1 MEVTLIYKVKTESM
15 PAYLVVWRVWY
26 NKKQNIFSFTVP
38 AVNSVFFE
46 RDLILKTKDLLT
58 DMESIEYCR
67 IIDKQFADNSSVEFC
82 KVVDKKYSDNKC
94 KISFV
99 VKSKGMRFLQSTIQN
114 VDYWE
119 D

>member
-67 IIDKQFADNSSVEFC
+67 IIDKQFADNS
-82 KVVDKKYSDNKC
+82 C
-94 KISFV
+94 KISFTIR
-99 VKSKGMRFLQSTIQN
+99 SRGARFLQDAIAN
-114 VDYWE
+114 NNFME